1 MSTAPPAPTTPPRLA
16 PERPGSP
23 RLMPNWS
30 ELFSLDASVLELFIR
45 GTVTF
50 LALLLLLRVVG
61 QREAGGL
68 GVSDLLL
75 VVLIAQAVA
84 GGLNGGSEA
93 IVDGL
98 ILVLTILFWSVALDA
113 IAYRWPRV
121 ARVIKG
127 KPELLISR
135 GRPNRRVM
143 LRELMTTEELNTQL
157 RLHGVEQPDRVR
169 RAYLEPNGM
178 ISVMRYDGG
187 EEEPVENPVR

>member
-1 MSTAPPAPTTPPRLA
+1 
-16 PERPGSP
+16 
-23 RLMPNWS
+23 MPNWS

-187 EEEPVENPVR
+187 EEEPVENPVL